1 MASDRIM
8 LSGMKF
14 FGRHGVL
21 PSERTRGQRFLV
33 DVEVETDLREAGRTD
48 SLSRTLDYRKIYA
61 AAREVA
67 EGPPMSL
74 IEAVAEA
81 IAGRVLALPRVH
93 AVTVRVRKPE
103 VVLGGPLE
111 AAVVEVC
118 RARAPETPA

>member
-1 MASDRIM
+1 MTDRIV

-21 PSERTRGQRFLV
+21 PSERSRGQRFLV
-33 DVEVETDLREAGRTD
+33 DVEVETDLGEAGRAD
-48 SLSRTLDYRKIYA
+48 ALSKTLDYRKIHA
-61 AAREVA
+61 AAREIA

-81 IAGRVLALPRVH
+81 IAGRVLALPRVQ

-111 AAVVEVC
+111 AATVEV
-118 RARAPETPA
+118 RRTRPPA